1 MVTTANSTH
10 TFKEN
15 EMADSI
21 RIKAEENRNVYIDQF
36 DNSIWL
42 SIQTRGGSSY
52 CVIPRE
58 EAQKMVDTLIHLLA
72 QEVTE

>member
-10 TFKEN
+10 TFKEK